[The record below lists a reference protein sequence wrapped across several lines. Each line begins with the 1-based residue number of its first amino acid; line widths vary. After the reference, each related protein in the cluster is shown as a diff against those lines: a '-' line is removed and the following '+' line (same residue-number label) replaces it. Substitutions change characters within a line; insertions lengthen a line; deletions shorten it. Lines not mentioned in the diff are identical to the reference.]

1 MKLVKDIMTRD
12 ITSVTPDN
20 TMRHF
25 ARVLANHRFHGVP
38 VVDIEGKVVGFIS
51 DKDLVK
57 SEFPHYD
64 RGNGYFLIR
73 DFAGMAKRLSSVGNQ
88 KVEDFMTIN
97 PVCVTE
103 NDPII
108 DVVKIIL
115 EQGFKVLPVTRDG
128 ILVGVVGRAEVCNEL
143 LDSGTL

>member
-1 MKLVKDIMTRD
+1 LKLVKDIMTRD

-25 ARVLANHRFHGVP
+25 ASVIANHRFHGVP
-38 VVDIEGKVVGFIS
+38 VVDNEGNIVGFIS

-57 SEFPHYD
+57 SEFPHYG

-73 DFAGMAKRLSSVGNQ
+73 DFTGMVRRLSSVGNQ
-88 KVEDFMTIN
+88 KVEDFMTAN

-103 NDPII
+103 EDTIL
-108 DVVKIIL
+108 DVVRIIL
-115 EQGFKVLPVTRDG
+115 EQGLKVLPVIRDG
-128 ILVGVVGRAEVCNEL
+128 VLVGVVGRAEVCKEL
-143 LDSGTL
+143 LESGTL